1 MRSHLV
7 IKLAPFIFVLI
18 WSTGWISAKYAAPHA
33 DPLWFLT
40 LRFAA
45 AGAVIALFAF
55 AVRAPWP
62 TSRSGWLHAVF
73 AGVLLHGLYLGG
85 VWWAVKQGVPAGI
98 SGLLAALQPLVT
110 IVLAPMLLNE
120 RISPLQWAGAALGFA
135 GVLLVISPKLA
146 LGSASGIGLVPLG
159 INICGTLALTAG
171 SFYQKRFVSGGDLR
185 TVTALQYVGAVLVV
199 APLAL
204 MTEELRFDQTFEAWA
219 VLAWSVIV
227 LSVIAISLML
237 MMINRGQ
244 VSRVSALNYLVPTV
258 VAAQA
263 FAMFGETLNW
273 VQVAGMVLTAMGV
286 YFTMK
291 RSSRG

>member
-1 MRSHLV
+1 MSTRSGLF
-7 IKLAPFIFVLI
+7 IRLAPVVFVLI

-40 LRFAA
+40 LRFAL

-62 TSRSGWLHAVF
+62 AARSDWLHAIF

-110 IVLAPMLLNE
+110 IVLAPMILNE
-120 RISPLQWAGAALGFA
+120 RILPLQWVGAALGFA
-135 GVLLVISPKLA
+135 GVMLVISPKLA
-146 LGSASGIGLVPLG
+146 LGGTSGIGWVPLA

-171 SFYQKRFVSGGDLR
+171 SFYQKRYVSGGDLR

-199 APLAL
+199 GPLAL
-204 MTEELRFDQTFEAWA
+204 LTEELRFDGSAQAFA

-244 VSRVSALNYLVPTV
+244 VSRVSALNYLIPTV

-263 FAMFGETLNW
+263 FAMFGETLNG
-273 VQVAGMVLTAMGV
+273 VQGAGMVLTAMGV
-286 YFTMK
+286 YLTMK
-291 RSSRG
+291 RS